1 MEVKCNLPDKWD
13 FEADVVVVGYG
24 GAGAVAA
31 ITAHDAGAKILI
43 LEKAPLGQEGGNT
56 RVAGQGWLN
65 PYPIEKSITYFNAMC
80 GEYAVPQD
88 MVQAW
93 AEEMNRN
100 NAFIE
105 SLGAVIMET
114 VY

>member
-56 RVAGQGWLN
+56 RVAGQGWLE
-65 PYPIEKSITYFNAMC
+65 P
-80 GEYAVPQD
+80 VPDRKIDYLFQRD
-88 MVQAW
+88 V
-93 AEEMNRN
+93 R
-100 NAFIE
+100 
-105 SLGAVIMET
+105 
-114 VY
+114 